1 VYTLLGATKDLAYP
15 IINDLS
21 KVDLFDSDGN
31 NRSEHS
37 VVGVIV
43 ASLYW
48 RNLISNI
55 LPDGSKGIQIVFE
68 NPCTSWFTYQI
79 NGPSVV
85 YLGVGDHHDTKY
97 DDLSIDSLLIDLGE
111 FSVRESSYTG
121 APIDKD
127 YCPFTLHL
135 YPSDLLMSA
144 YKTNNPI
151 LFTVSGI
158 LIFIFTAMV
167 FHLYDFMVEKRQR
180 SVLETAVQ
188 SSAITS
194 SLFPSAVRTRLY
206 PAAARAM
213 PKRTIDSFHLSNEKK
228 SELGQSTNIEIEGS
242 PIANLYP
249 DTTVMFA
256 DLAGFTS
263 WSASRQPTQV
273 FTLLET
279 LYAAF
284 DEIAKQRGVFK
295 VETIG
300 DCYVAVG
307 LPTPRKGH
315 AAVMARFA
323 FDCRA
328 KIRELTL
335 MLEET
340 LGPVGT
346 STKDADY
353 HSLRGFFSLTLRLG
367 FCREPLILLCALG

>member
-1 VYTLLGATKDLAYP
+1 
-15 IINDLS
+15 
-21 KVDLFDSDGN
+21 
-31 NRSEHS
+31 
-37 VVGVIV
+37 
-43 ASLYW
+43 LYW
-48 RNLISNI
+48 RNLIRDI
-55 LPDGSKGIQIVFE
+55 LPEGSRGILIVFE

-97 DDLSIDSLLIDLGE
+97 DDLSIDSLLIDLGD

-144 YKTNNPI
+144 HKTNNPI
-151 LFTVSGI
+151 IFTVSGI
-158 LIFIFTAMV
+158 LIFVFTAMV

-180 SVLETAVQ
+180 SVMQTAVH
-188 SSAITS
+188 SSAIVS

-206 PAAARAM
+206 PAAAQAT
-213 PKRTIDSFHLSNEKK
+213 PKRTIDSFHISNGKK
-228 SELGQSTNIEIEGS
+228 PELGQPSNIEIEGS

-300 DCYVAVG
+300 DCYVAVVG

-323 FDCRA
+323 FDCRD
-328 KIRELTL
+328 KTQELTL
-335 MLEET
+335 MLDET

-346 STKDADY
+346 PTKDTDCY
-353 HSLRGFFSLTLRLG
+353 SLGEVLTHPYFRRELR
-367 FCREPLILLCALG
+367 ILLCALG